1 MVTKN
6 YARFLNGFHSMTY
19 SGYITAK
26 YIIRDVSGDYKVL
39 SLSGNDDYINTTEI
53 YRCVNAIFAVPN
65 LQDATINGT
74 TYGTGMFLGAGATSA
89 TTNDYSLE
97 SLISFS
103 DSGLSLISETVNTAT
118 DRDTLLTYVLT
129 VKNNSTSPITI
140 SESGIITNTII
151 GKMDEHKLTF
161 LWARDTFESVT
172 LQPGETRAFTM
183 TIGLE

>member
-1 MVTKN
+1 MIAKN
-6 YARFLNGFHSMTY
+6 YVRFLNGFQNITSN
-19 SGYITAK
+19 GYVTAK

-65 LQDATINGT
+65 LRDATINGT
-74 TYGTGMFLGAGATSA
+74 TYGTGMFLGAGATPA
-89 TTNDYSLE
+89 TANDYSLE

-103 DSGLSLISETVNTAT
+103 DSGLSLISETVNAAT

-140 SESGIITNTII
+140 SESGLITNTII
-151 GKMDEHKLTF
+151 GQKAEHKLTF
-161 LWARDTFESVT
+161 LWARDTFEPVA
-172 LQPGETRAFTM
+172 LQPGETRSFTM
-183 TIGLE
+183 TISV